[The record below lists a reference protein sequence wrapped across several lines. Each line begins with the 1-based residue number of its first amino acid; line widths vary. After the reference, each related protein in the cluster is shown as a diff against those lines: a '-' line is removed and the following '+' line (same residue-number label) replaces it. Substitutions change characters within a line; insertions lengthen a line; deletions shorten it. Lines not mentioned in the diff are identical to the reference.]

1 MLTENLS
8 FSKLHSLF
16 VKIHLCSSLTLFSYY
31 IPCDFNSKW
40 HWHRCEPHHALDGR
54 RVSRIL
60 RLKPERL
67 QEAGH
72 KEKEFR
78 TSQMLPGTRSF
89 ANREGNEVFVPLHL
103 SLGPDES
110 FRHELLSSA
119 PFLALLSQ
127 EKKLD

>member
-1 MLTENLS
+1 MIN
-8 FSKLHSLF
+8 SLF
-16 VKIHLCSSLTLFSYY
+16 GTFHLCSSLTLFSF

-54 RVSRIL
+54 RLSRIL

-67 QEAGH
+67 QEAGQ
-72 KEKEFR
+72 KEEELR
-78 TSQMLPGTRSF
+78 TSQMLPGTRSL
-89 ANREGNEVFVPLHL
+89 ANGEGNEVFVPLHL

-110 FRHELLSSA
+110 LRHELLSSA